1 MLLTQVAA
9 RAAHAMRVGGRC
21 RQYPRL
27 CTMPVRSPLAAAHP
41 STPTATPY
49 QCTLSIPHPPTHPP
63 GTLDDGSVFDSSR
76 EREPLAFQIGA
87 GRVIK
92 GFDMAVTGLGVGE
105 TRKQRL
111 QPADAYGGCVNENC
125 KSCLGW
131 DLHWAVI
138 AV

>member
-1 MLLTQVAA
+1 MPCALGGGA
-9 RAAHAMRVGGRC
+9 RQR
-21 RQYPRL
+21 PKL
-27 CTMPVRSPLAAAHP
+27 CIAPMHSPLAAAHP
-41 STPTATPY
+41 SPPNRR
-49 QCTLSIPHPPTHPP
+49 TLSIPHPPTHPPTHPP

-111 QPADAYGGCVNENC
+111 EPADAYGGCVNENC